1 MLLAGAIH
9 QRRQLAPGAKPIPGL
24 HDAAASPGAT
34 ADTVHVV
41 TVDAPPTRAGCCG
54 RSGAP
59 RPPPC
64 SGAAWRR
71 CCCGFGSCVG
81 WSSIF
86 FLAVFGFFLALQAAW
101 LAADQRAFLDQP
113 PGRMLRVPVDG
124 SEIQPQL
131 HIQCVGPAP
140 APGQATFVFE
150 AGGGAPGLAYAHIA
164 DALAAAGRRACWY
177 DRLGYGWSGVAV
189 RPTTLRRVPLALAAL
204 LDAAGEGGGGVI
216 LAGHSAGGDLSI
228 QFAGLFPDRVS
239 GLALM
244 DAYSQAAIDLQ
255 SNFAFSGPGIL
266 GAIDAYRAATPFAWP
281 RFGTGTAAVKQ
292 RIDPENGAAL
302 AALYGSNKEWEAQYV
317 DFSATMSHPT
327 ITDDLVALSGRP
339 AFWPDAS
346 AAAPRGPIAGWPSLG
361 AKPLLLMP
369 ASETLAPGER
379 GGGAALPCAAGELVA
394 NASCQAAVLASPGLW
409 YAKLYLSYLSTL
421 SSNATLAV
429 MEGGHDFPWVDAQ
442 RTAAA
447 LIAKFAGV

>member
-9 QRRQLAPGAKPIPGL
+9 QRPQLAPGAKPIPGL

-124 SEIQPQL
+124 SESEWRRSWREQAIAPEAEAASVHLPAHVRPFKRVLCAMHLYRGWVHSCYAPCPLTVPPRCLPISPAVQPQL

-177 DRLGYGWSGVAV
+177 DRLGYGA
-189 RPTTLRRVPLALAAL
+189 
-204 LDAAGEGGGGVI
+204 
-216 LAGHSAGGDLSI
+216 
-228 QFAGLFPDRVS
+228 
-239 GLALM
+239 
-244 DAYSQAAIDLQ
+244 
-255 SNFAFSGPGIL
+255 
-266 GAIDAYRAATPFAWP
+266 
-281 RFGTGTAAVKQ
+281 
-292 RIDPENGAAL
+292 
-302 AALYGSNKEWEAQYV
+302 
-317 DFSATMSHPT
+317 
-327 ITDDLVALSGRP
+327 
-339 AFWPDAS
+339 
-346 AAAPRGPIAGWPSLG
+346 
-361 AKPLLLMP
+361 
-369 ASETLAPGER
+369 
-379 GGGAALPCAAGELVA
+379 C
-394 NASCQAAVLASPGLW
+394 
-409 YAKLYLSYLSTL
+409 
-421 SSNATLAV
+421 
-429 MEGGHDFPWVDAQ
+429 
-442 RTAAA
+442 
-447 LIAKFAGV
+447 